1 MARPRNPKPNRRLFF
16 DVGHGGGY
24 DSGAIAYNNRTE
36 LSYNIEVVSGITQV
50 MRKLMEDEYTNP
62 IPVYEGVYGI
72 PVGYVSDFPITVD
85 SQDWNL
91 NKTINEVNKY
101 AQPND
106 LLISVHFNFN
116 SERAT
121 GTEIFVNQHTSEDNK
136 ALAASIVNITAN
148 SLGLKVRGSTNR
160 FPYKY
165 ENESAVK
172 TLGILRFTKPKA
184 MLLEVCF
191 LNKHDLDLYEK
202 NKSVLFNT
210 LGKFLYDEIFG
221 RND

>member
-1 MARPRNPKPNRRLFF
+1 MFF
-16 DVGHGGGY
+16 DVGHGGGR

-36 LSYNIEVVSGITQV
+36 LSYNIEVVSGVTNV
-50 MRKLMEDEYTNP
+50 MRKLMEEEYSSS
-62 IPVYEGVYGI
+62 IPVYEGVYGV
-72 PVGYVSDFPITVD
+72 PVGYGTDFPVTVD
-85 SQDWNL
+85 SQDWTL
-91 NKTINEVNKY
+91 NKTINEVNKH
-101 AQPND
+101 AQPHD

-116 SERAT
+116 SEKAT
-121 GTEIFVNQHTSEDNK
+121 GTEIFVNQHTAESNK

-148 SLGLKVRGSTNR
+148 SLGLRVRNSTNR
-160 FPYKY
+160 FAYKY

-191 LNKHDLDLYEK
+191 LNKNDLALYEK
-202 NKSVLFNT
+202 NKNILFNT
-210 LGKFLYDEIFG
+210 LGKFLYDEIFR